1 MNETFTPRTVVLV
14 AISSLLAGFVL
25 VFGGGMLAM
34 RRQGVVPVAGD
45 DASVAASDA
54 AAPAVTATDDDAGAG
69 SAPTSELPAEDGGA
83 PAPVT
88 VGNVT
93 ISPSG
98 ISRCWDQAS
107 PAVIAAATCDRQ
119 AGIDQHFASKAAEI
133 AACAHGHGR
142 LAFIMDFRY
151 STQFVRA
158 WGGPSSTVPNAGTV
172 SLCVRRVTAPLPLAN
187 IPHAHDRYVLTVPIE
202 W

>member
-45 DASVAASDA
+45 DASVLAADA
-54 AAPAVTATDDDAGAG
+54 AAPAVAAPTDDDAGTVANTEPAAG
-69 SAPTSELPAEDGGA
+69 DDAGA

-107 PAVIAAATCDRQ
+107 PNVIAAANCDRQ

>member
-45 DASVAASDA
+45 DAAVLADAAVPVA
-54 AAPAVTATDDDAGAG
+54 AAPSDDDAGAV
-69 SAPTSELPAEDGGA
+69 ANTEPAGGDDASA

-98 ISRCWDQAS
+98 ISRCWDQTN
-107 PAVIAAATCDRQ
+107 PTVIAAANCDRQ
-119 AGIDQHFASKAAEI
+119 VGIDQHFASKAADI